1 MYNLP
6 SGLAR
11 AGQFG
16 DTFGAVTA
24 LFTGVGFVATAAI
37 IFIQLRDIKRREAER
52 NETIKRREK
61 ERNETESLQR
71 RVTTMSMVYDLENEF
86 GSERMRTLRHIA
98 CDFS

>member
-37 IFIQLRDIKRREAER
+37 IFIQLRDIKRRE
-52 NETIKRREK
+52 K